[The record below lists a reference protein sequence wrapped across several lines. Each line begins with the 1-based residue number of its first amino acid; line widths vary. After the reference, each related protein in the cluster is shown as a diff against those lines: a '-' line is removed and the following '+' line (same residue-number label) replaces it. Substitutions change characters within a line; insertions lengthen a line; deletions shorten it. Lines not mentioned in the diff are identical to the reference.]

1 MKLSV
6 KIMSSVMALAVCFA
20 FMPIDGQSQQKDENK
35 DKMKDQTI
43 IQVASAN
50 SNLST
55 LVEAV
60 KAAGM
65 EGALNAKGPIT
76 VFAPTN
82 EAFAALPEGTLEDL
96 MKPENK
102 DKLKKILSNHIVSG
116 AVMSG
121 DLKDGQMVETM
132 EGSKAEVTM
141 EQGTMINDAKV
152 VKANIEA
159 SNGVV
164 HVIDK
169 VLIPSDKGQ
178 VTEDRMMEEDE
189 MEETMEDTLGNQ

>member
-1 MKLSV
+1 
-6 KIMSSVMALAVCFA
+6 
-20 FMPIDGQSQQKDENK
+20 
-35 DKMKDQTI
+35 
-43 IQVASAN
+43 
-50 SNLST
+50 
-55 LVEAV
+55 
-60 KAAGM
+60 
-65 EGALNAKGPIT
+65 
-76 VFAPTN
+76 
-82 EAFAALPEGTLEDL
+82 